1 MLSLQPTG
9 DALSKSMPESFCPP
23 ECYQVHF
30 DIDQAPALQ
39 DWINGSKDPEALQ
52 SPGIAKA
59 HGVRE
64 VSLMGRLTS
73 CWAAITSYPP
83 WPAGWDGWNRSH

>member
-59 HGVRE
+59 HGVRV

-73 CWAAITSYPP
+73 CCAANHKLPSL
-83 WPAGWDGWNRSH
+83 AGGVGWVE